1 MDGRPFDLL
10 SLQNNLDRVSVY
22 STKAVCK
29 SDEKKPEQHVA
40 ETRYLDVGTLLVS
53 MLLGLKTTEMH
64 VTKHTE

>member
-1 MDGRPFDLL
+1 
-10 SLQNNLDRVSVY
+10 VSVY